1 MQADD
6 EPEQRQFLCSRCF
19 QVFPEARIH
28 VIPHFNDDAGE
39 YVTTYR
45 CGTCWLPSLE
55 ETRTRLAGTED
66 WAEMLSLIDCL
77 ERHGVFLFE
86 YRRGDPMPAVRALLE
101 PAIDLLARGTIKLAA
116 GPLK

>member
-1 MQADD
+1 MEASEDPD
-6 EPEQRQFLCSRCF
+6 ERQVVCSACL
-19 QVFPEARIH
+19 QVVAEPLIH
-28 VIPHFNDDAGE
+28 VIPAYNADLSRF
-39 YVTTYR
+39 VTTYR
-45 CGTCWLPSLE
+45 CETCWLPSLE

-116 GPLK
+116 GPLQ